1 MISAKIMPTI
11 PLQQALTTI
20 SYIRIAYGCNAL
32 QAGDIA
38 VMMVDAIPCAE

>member
-11 PLQQALTTI
+11 PLQQAFATI
-20 SYIRIAYGCNAL
+20 SYIRIAYGHNTL
-32 QAGDIA
+32 QAADIA

>member
-11 PLQQALTTI
+11 PLQQALATI
-20 SYIRIAYGCNAL
+20 SFISIAYAHNAL

-38 VMMVDAIPCAE
+38 VMMVDAIPCTE